1 LKEYR
6 SAKIT
11 PLSEM
16 KPVRK
21 SHPFLVFCVIWFFF
35 LILAA
40 VLFLGKFHQYLI
52 SYEAEYQASLPEH
65 AADDAVEIISSGN
78 MLAVH
83 YMQTEKPEIS
93 EFETEENLCN
103 YMASL
108 VEGKT
113 IAWAK
118 TDEYTEEAPDY
129 YITADEYIVARL
141 TLEKSKTEERPYK
154 LPCWDTSLF
163 EFYTEAQHSVR
174 VSCPTSMK
182 VTINGHEIDNK
193 YCYKND
199 PSKGGE
205 YFGDEIELPHVRTY
219 LVKDLYEKATVEAF
233 LPDNTKIKP
242 EYNSTRGMYVVPF
255 TVSEEV
261 KTEMLDFMQK
271 AATTY
276 IHYVANDAS
285 QAQAAAYFKSGTNYL
300 QMVEYGTSRQYYPWH
315 RIQSE
320 ECEVVE
326 FCPYDDDH
334 FYCQMDIH
342 QVLLLYGTTETPV
355 DTECRYYCVRTADGF
370 KVCGLEY

>member
-1 LKEYR
+1 
-6 SAKIT
+6 
-11 PLSEM
+11 M
-16 KPVRK
+16 KPTRK
-21 SHPFLVFCVIWFFF
+21 SHPFVVFCIIWFFF
-35 LILAA
+35 LILAG
-40 VLFLGKFHQYLI
+40 VLFLGKFHQYLV

-65 AADDAVEIISSGN
+65 VADDAVRIISDGN

-103 YMASL
+103 YMQSL
-108 VEGKT
+108 VEGKK

-118 TDEYTEEAPDY
+118 TDEYTEDAPDY
-129 YITADEYIVARL
+129 YITADEYIVAHL
-141 TLEKSKTEERPYK
+141 TLAKSETQERPYK
-154 LPCWDTSLF
+154 LPYWDTSFF

-174 VSCPTSMK
+174 ISCPTSMRA
-182 VTINGHEIDNK
+182 TINGHEIDNK

-205 YFGDEIELPHVRTY
+205 YFGEEIELPHVRTY
-219 LVKDLYEKATVEAF
+219 LVKDLYQEATVEAF
-233 LPDNTKIKP
+233 LSDNTKIKP
-242 EYNSTRGMYVVPF
+242 EFNSTRGMYEVPF
-255 TVSEEV
+255 KVSEEV
-261 KTEMLDFMQK
+261 ETEMLDFMQK

-285 QAQAAAYFKSGTNYL
+285 QGQAAAYFLSGTNYL

-355 DTECRYYCVRTADGF
+355 DTECRFYCVRTAGGF